1 MSEKILQV
9 KTFGEF
15 SITYNGKSLF
25 ERKIGETQFTS
36 LVQLLIHERENGVS
50 REQME
55 TELFADREVENVH
68 HALQSVIY
76 NAKKRLR
83 KAGLPDINY
92 IEIKNGIVYWT
103 KEIEVWED
111 ASEFERLYKE
121 VENEK
126 DTDAR
131 IMYLEQ
137 MFKIYSGEFLTTR
150 QSVMWVAAE
159 ARRYEAMFQEC
170 VKEAAAIYRSRQ
182 EYMQLESLGKYAAAM
197 EPFAEW
203 ESLNME
209 AMVALGRY
217 EEATNLYADTAERY
231 FKERGVKPSKK
242 LLDSLN
248 QLGNQVIHSYEVLD
262 NIQESLK
269 EQGCAERKGAYL
281 CSYPMFRGIYQQ
293 LVRMLERSGQ
303 SIYIMLCTIVDS
315 KGMPMKEG
323 AQLESLSKRLEQA
336 ICTAVR
342 SSDVVNHY
350 SKGQYLVLLINTT
363 REDCEIIQKRINQ
376 KFLTERQRTGVR
388 YYVNNVLREEDF

>member
-170 VKEAAAIYRSRQ
+170 VKEEAAIYRSRQ

>member
-9 KTFGEF
+9 KTFGKF

>member
-9 KTFGEF
+9 KTFGKF

-231 FKERGVKPSKK
+231 FKERGVKLSKK

>member
-111 ASEFERLYKE
+111 AFEFERLYKE

>member
-159 ARRYEAMFQEC
+159 ARRYEAMFHEC

>member
-36 LVQLLIHERENGVS
+36 LVQLLIHKRENGVS

-121 VENEK
+121 VENKK

-131 IMYLEQ
+131 ILYLEQ

-159 ARRYEAMFQEC
+159 ARRYEAMFREC
-170 VKEAAAIYRSRQ
+170 VKEAAVIYRSRQ

-203 ESLNME
+203 EALNME

-388 YYVNNVLREEDF
+388 YYVNNVLKEEDF

>member
-150 QSVMWVAAE
+150 QSVMWVATE
-159 ARRYEAMFQEC
+159 ARRYEAMFREC

-182 EYMQLESLGKYAAAM
+182 EYMQLESLGKYASAM

-203 ESLNME
+203 EALNME

-248 QLGNQVIHSYEVLD
+248 QLENQVIHSYEVLD

-323 AQLESLSKRLEQA
+323 AHLESLSKRLKQA

>member
-209 AMVALGRY
+209 AMVALGSY

-269 EQGCAERKGAYL
+269 EQG
-281 CSYPMFRGIYQQ
+281 
-293 LVRMLERSGQ
+293 
-303 SIYIMLCTIVDS
+303 
-315 KGMPMKEG
+315 
-323 AQLESLSKRLEQA
+323 
-336 ICTAVR
+336 
-342 SSDVVNHY
+342 
-350 SKGQYLVLLINTT
+350 
-363 REDCEIIQKRINQ
+363 
-376 KFLTERQRTGVR
+376 
-388 YYVNNVLREEDF
+388 

>member
-159 ARRYEAMFQEC
+159 ARRYEAMFREC

-182 EYMQLESLGKYAAAM
+182 EYMRLESLGKYAAAM

-203 ESLNME
+203 EALNME
-209 AMVALGRY
+209 AMIALGRY

-248 QLGNQVIHSYEVLD
+248 QLENQVIHSYEVLD
-262 NIQESLK
+262 NIQEGLK

-323 AQLESLSKRLEQA
+323 AQLERLSKRLKQA